1 MELLG
6 VNSLKK
12 VGTMLGVIL
21 LYVGMV
27 LMSNGF
33 YRLEKINDKSNVVM
47 NIFTGGLGLIL
58 NLIAIGYG
66 AATGADAS
74 WFYASATGLLF
85 AFTYLYTAINTICD
99 LDQRLYGWF
108 SLFVAI
114 NSIPAGL
121 LCFYGYGGNM
131 LYGIIWW
138 LWGILWLTAF
148 IEINLKKNLGNFV
161 PYLAIFEGIVTAW
174 IPGFLM
180 LVDK

>member
-1 MELLG
+1 L
-6 VNSLKK
+6 
-12 VGTMLGVIL
+12 LGVIL

-33 YRLEKINDKSNVVM
+33 YRLEGIKDKSNVVM

-58 NLIAIGYG
+58 NLAVIAYG
-66 AATGADAS
+66 AMVGKDAS

-85 AFTYLYTAINTICD
+85 AFTYLYAAINTIFNF
-99 LDQRLYGWF
+99 DQRLYGWF

-121 LCFYGYGGNM
+121 LCFVGYGGNWM
-131 LYGIIWW
+131 YGVIWW
-138 LWGILWLTAF
+138 LWGLLWLTAF
-148 IEINLKKNLGNFV
+148 IEINLKKDLGKFV
-161 PYLAIFEGIVTAW
+161 PCLAIFEGIVTAW

-180 LVDK
+180 LTNHWPN

>member
-1 MELLG
+1 
-6 VNSLKK
+6 
-12 VGTMLGVIL
+12 MLGVIL

-74 WFYASATGLLF
+74 WIYASATGLLI
-85 AFTYLYTAINTICD
+85 AFTYLYTAINTIWD

-114 NSIPAGL
+114 NSVPAGL
-121 LCFYGYGGNM
+121 LCFYGYGGNR

-180 LVDK
+180 LVDKWPK

>member
-6 VNSLKK
+6 VNSFKK

-33 YRLEKINDKSNVVM
+33 YRLEK
-47 NIFTGGLGLIL
+47 
-58 NLIAIGYG
+58 IGYG

-85 AFTYLYTAINTICD
+85 AFTYLYTAINTIWD

-121 LCFYGYGGNM
+121 LCFFGYGGNF

-180 LVDK
+180 LVDKWPK